1 MKRVTGIGGV
11 FIKSG
16 DPARL
21 RDWYKRHL
29 GIDFEEWG
37 GFAFRWKSPDNPAGE
52 GTTVFV
58 RGDVADGK
66 LANLRVV
73 EKPAELEDLLQIR
86 MWQEPKMADTFLI
99 VTNHFHEIIKYRAA
113 MLLPQ
118 SENFRRTSSC
128 AVLGDGRVGY
138 EHWPHTI
145 VQLVLVDFTFVGADA
160 DEIACE

>member
-1 MKRVTGIGGV
+1 MPIVSDDV
-11 FIKSG
+11 VSML
-16 DPARL
+16 P
-21 RDWYKRHL
+21 
-29 GIDFEEWG
+29 
-37 GFAFRWKSPDNPAGE
+37 